1 VDTEFIPRHYDSL
14 FPQKPLKPTS
24 LCTAVLASVLTDK
37 QGSAPA
43 FDPTSPFTSLTGARF
58 NHSLYR
64 TVKLVHEGVEHSVGV
79 SAQGLGQFLVTI
91 GDKAYRVGGKLVPSP
106 ETNSTELVCDVDGT
120 ITRQRVRITK
130 EGITLYTRDGSV
142 EFSKPLPK
150 YQLQGGS
157 TGGAGDAVAP
167 MPGVIEKVMVEE
179 GAAVAAG
186 DPLMVMIAMKME
198 YVIKA
203 PAAGTVTRVA
213 GKVGDFVEKNK
224 VLVAFQAEE

>member
-1 VDTEFIPRHYDSL
+1 M
-14 FPQKPLKPTS
+14 
-24 LCTAVLASVLTDK
+24 
-37 QGSAPA
+37 
-43 FDPTSPFTSLTGARF
+43 
-58 NHSLYR
+58 
-64 TVKLVHEGVEHSVGV
+64 TV
-79 SAQGLGQFLVTI
+79 

-167 MPGVIEKVMVEE
+167 MPGVIEKVVKFLLLIFSF
-179 GAAVAAG
+179 G
-186 DPLMVMIAMKME
+186 IA
-198 YVIKA
+198 
-203 PAAGTVTRVA
+203 TRNC
-213 GKVGDFVEKNK
+213 FLWMLEKK
-224 VLVAFQAEE
+224 SCVLATSCALLAFGS

>member
-1 VDTEFIPRHYDSL
+1 MDLASHPEFVAGNVDTEFIPRHYDSL

-43 FDPTSPFTSLTGARF
+43 LDPTSPFTSLTGARF

-79 SAQGLGQFLVTI
+79 SAQGGGQFLVTV

-167 MPGVIEKVMVEE
+167 MPGVIEKVV
-179 GAAVAAG
+179 
-186 DPLMVMIAMKME
+186 
-198 YVIKA
+198 
-203 PAAGTVTRVA
+203 
-213 GKVGDFVEKNK
+213 
-224 VLVAFQAEE
+224 